1 MMQSL
6 SRDYEEEPILFSEAA
21 KMLQNEV
28 SNTETNF
35 SGNLNEYDS
44 CHNLPLASNLM
55 SMVLYVKK

>member
-28 SNTETNF
+28 FNNETNF
-35 SGNLNEYDS
+35 FGNLDEYDS
-44 CHNLPLASNLM
+44 RHNLPLASNLM

>member
-28 SNTETNF
+28 FNNETNF
-35 SGNLNEYDS
+35 SGNLNECDS
-44 CHNLPLASNLM
+44 RHNLPLASNLM